1 MVVRVMIVMATAE
14 KVDGDMTKG
23 KRLVQ
28 QTVERQD
35 AAADDKHRRESER
48 DRGSGNPGRCDDRP
62 LHGRFALLQFLL
74 PAFTRALYRRLLP
87 LVVADRP
94 DQWGSGLSA

>member
-1 MVVRVMIVMATAE
+1 MVVSIVIVMTAAE
-14 KVDGDMTKG
+14 EVDGHMTKR

-35 AAADDKHRRESER
+35 AAADDKHGRESER
-48 DRGSGNPGRCDDRP
+48 DSSSSHPRRCDDRP

-74 PAFTRALYRRLLP
+74 PELRR
-87 LVVADRP
+87 
-94 DQWGSGLSA
+94 